1 MISASISGF
10 LVIKLQAISPH
21 EQVGATGELFSR
33 QTHVK
38 RGKLNPLYFFSP
50 LLKTMP

>member
-21 EQVGATGELFSR
+21 EQVGTTGELFSR

-38 RGKLNPLYFFSP
+38 EEN
-50 LLKTMP
+50 